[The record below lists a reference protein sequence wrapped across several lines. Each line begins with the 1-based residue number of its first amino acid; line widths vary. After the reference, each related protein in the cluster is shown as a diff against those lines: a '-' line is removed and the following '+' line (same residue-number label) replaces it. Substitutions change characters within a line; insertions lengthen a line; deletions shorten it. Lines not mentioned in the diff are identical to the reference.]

1 MSIIISLAI
10 IFALAVVT
18 FKLLTANNVYEKI
31 SGFYFIFT
39 NFILLILINAVTNFD
54 AMLDIIIILFLLQF
68 VAILFLL
75 FNRKKT

>member
-1 MSIIISLAI
+1 MSVIISITIIFSLAI
-10 IFALAVVT
+10 AA
-18 FKLLTANNVYEKI
+18 FKLLTANNIYEKVA
-31 SGFYFIFT
+31 GFYFIFT
-39 NFILLILINAVTNFD
+39 GFIILILINAVTNFD

>member
-1 MSIIISLAI
+1 MSIIISIAV
-10 IFALAVVT
+10 IFALIAVN
-18 FKLLTANNVYEKI
+18 FRLLTANNVYEKI
-31 SGFYFIFT
+31 AGFYFIFT
-39 NFILLILINAVTNFD
+39 GFILLILINAVTNFD

>member
-1 MSIIISLAI
+1 MSIIISIAV
-10 IFALAVVT
+10 IFALIAVT
-18 FKLLTANNVYEKI
+18 FRLLTANNVYEKI
-31 SGFYFIFT
+31 AGFYFIFT
-39 NFILLILINAVTNFD
+39 GFILLILINAVTNFD

>member
-1 MSIIISLAI
+1 MSIIISLSI
-10 IFALAVVT
+10 IFALAAIAFRIAT
-18 FKLLTANNVYEKI
+18 SSNVYEKI
-31 SGFYFIFT
+31 TGFYFVFT
-39 NFILLILINAVTNFD
+39 NFIILILLNAVTNFD

>member
-10 IFALAVVT
+10 IFALATTT
-18 FKLLTANNVYEKI
+18 FKLLTANNIYEKI
-31 SGFYFIFT
+31 TGFYFIFT
-39 NFILLILINAVTNFD
+39 NFIILILINAVTNFD

-75 FNRKKT
+75 FNRKKI